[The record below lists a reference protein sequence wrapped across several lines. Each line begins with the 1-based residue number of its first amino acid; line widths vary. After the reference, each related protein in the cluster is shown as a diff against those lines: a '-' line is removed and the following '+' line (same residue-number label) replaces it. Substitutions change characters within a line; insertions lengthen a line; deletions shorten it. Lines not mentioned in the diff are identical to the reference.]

1 MKLAVEVIG
10 WTGALLIL
18 GAYAL
23 LAAGKLKSRS
33 LSYHLMNILGAAGF
47 VVNSGWNGAL
57 PSAAMNV
64 IWIGIGV
71 YALWQRRRV
80 LAEAAG
86 RAAERSG
93 G

>member
-1 MKLAVEVIG
+1 MKIAIEVIG
-10 WTGALLIL
+10 WIGATLIV

-23 LAAGKLKSRS
+23 LSAGKLEGDSRT
-33 LSYHLMNILGAAGF
+33 YHLMNIVGAIGF

-71 YALWQRRRV
+71 YALRQRRR
-80 LAEAAG
+80 LQIKAG
-86 RAAERSG
+86 CAS
-93 G
+93 

>member
-23 LAAGKLKSRS
+23 LSAGKLKARS
-33 LSYHLMNILGAAGF
+33 HTYHLMNIVGAAGF

-57 PSAAMNV
+57 PSAALNV

-71 YALWQRRRV
+71 CALWQRRR
-80 LAEAAG
+80 LRSEA
-86 RAAERSG
+86 RLETE
-93 G
+93 

>member
-10 WTGALLIL
+10 WAGALLIL

-23 LAAGKLKSRS
+23 LSAGKLKARS
-33 LSYHLMNILGAAGF
+33 LTYHLLNILGAAGF

-64 IWIGIGV
+64 IWIGIGI
-71 YALWQRRRV
+71 YALWQRRR
-80 LAEAAG
+80 LPGEAEP
-86 RAAERSG
+86 AAEPRG
-93 G
+93 R